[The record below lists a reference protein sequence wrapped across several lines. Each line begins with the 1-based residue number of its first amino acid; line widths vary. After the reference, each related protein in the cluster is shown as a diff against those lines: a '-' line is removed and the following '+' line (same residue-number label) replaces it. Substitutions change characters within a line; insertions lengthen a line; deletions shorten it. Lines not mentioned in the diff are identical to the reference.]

1 MHLFV
6 GAGILV
12 FDGEDTKDNE
22 RGVSGSMSKKDK
34 FIIIDGNSLIYRAFF
49 ALPLLSTS
57 QGMFTN
63 AAYGFTNMLMKI
75 LEDEKPQYI
84 GVAFDKGRPVF
95 RVESY
100 PEYKGHRPQTPSELA
115 PQFGLAKQILSAL
128 AIPVLEIEGY
138 EADDIIGT
146 LSAQADA
153 KGIETVI
160 VTSDKDAFQL
170 ISEHTKVLVTRKGLT
185 EVELVDAA
193 KLWEKYNLEPWQI
206 IDLKGLMG
214 DPSDNIPGVA
224 GVGEKTAL
232 KLLYE
237 FGSVEQV
244 YTNLDQVKGKM
255 QEKLAAGEQ
264 QAKLSKQLATIYREV
279 PVVVDWED
287 LKLTDADEDKLLE
300 LYKALE
306 FKGLVKKLLERKSI
320 GTQAGSKNPEVQTTN
335 APQVTAHK
343 WSAEQVER
351 IMNLQDGAEIA
362 VFLVSNNAHWQK
374 ADITHGVI
382 SFTPTEHYYFSFT
395 SEAVD
400 WLREILENPAIGKVC
415 HDGKQLIW
423 LAHRAGIK
431 VQGLVFDTML
441 ASYIVNPVN
450 TNQDLDAVCLEH
462 LNQVLP
468 PADQP
473 VGWCTRTET
482 LWDLKRCLT
491 EKLHELAMDQLFY
504 QVEMPLVTVL
514 AELEI
519 TGVRV
524 DGLQLTEMGLRL
536 GASIEVLTKE
546 ICTLAGE
553 EFNINSTKQLGHILF
568 EKLQLPVIKK
578 TKTGYSTD
586 ASVLEELAEQ
596 HEVVRKILEYRQ
608 LMKLKSTYVD
618 GLKGLIN
625 SETGRIHTTFNQ
637 TITATGR
644 LSSTEPNLQNIPIRM
659 EEGRKIRKVF
669 VSSKIDNVLLAADY
683 SQIELRIL
691 AHVSEDV
698 NLQEA
703 FRMEQDIHT
712 RTASEVFGVPMEEVT
727 KEMRSRAK
735 AVNFG
740 IVYGISDY
748 GLSQDLKVTRKEA
761 KLYIDSYFARYP
773 GVRGYI
779 DKVIQSARDTG
790 YVTTILNRRRYLP
803 DIFSSNFNVRSF
815 GERTAMNTPIQGS
828 AADII
833 KLAMIEVQKEI
844 KNRGLNSRMILQVH
858 DELIFDVPQSE
869 LDEMIQL
876 VRDCMQEAVSLSI
889 PLVVDMKVGPNWYDV
904 KEL

>member
-1 MHLFV
+1 
-6 GAGILV
+6 
-12 FDGEDTKDNE
+12 
-22 RGVSGSMSKKDK
+22 MSKKAK

-57 QGMFTN
+57 QGLFTN
-63 AAYGFTNMLMKI
+63 AVYGFTNMLLKI
-75 LEDEKPQYI
+75 LQDEKPDYI
-84 GVAFDKGRPVF
+84 GVAFDKGRPAF
-95 RVESY
+95 RIESY
-100 PEYKGHRPQTPSELA
+100 AEYKGHRPQTPSELT

-160 VTSDKDAFQL
+160 VTGDKDAFQL
-170 ISEHTKVLVTRKGLT
+170 ISQHTKVLVTRKGIT
-185 EVELVDAA
+185 EVELVDEE
-193 KLWEKYNLEPWQI
+193 KLQEKYNLQPVQI

-214 DPSDNIPGVA
+214 DSSDNIPGVA

-232 KLLYE
+232 KLLHE
-237 FGSVEQV
+237 FHSVEAV
-244 YTNLDQVKGKM
+244 YTNLEQVKGKLK
-255 QEKLAAGEQ
+255 EKLAAGEE
-264 QAKLSKQLATIYREV
+264 QARLSKQLATICREV
-279 PVVVDWED
+279 PIEVDWEE
-287 LKLTDADEDKLLE
+287 LKLTAADEDKLLE

-306 FKGLVKKLLERKSI
+306 FKGLVKKLLERKSSGPQVATI
-320 GTQAGSKNPEVQTTN
+320 SMEVQTPS
-335 APQVTAHK
+335 APLVEVQPWGAQQVD
-343 WSAEQVER
+343 R
-351 IMNLQDGAEIA
+351 INKLPDGSQICIY
-362 VFLVSNNAHWQK
+362 LVSDNPHWQK
-374 ADITHGVI
+374 ANITHGVI
-382 SFTPTEHYYFSFT
+382 SFAPSEHYYFAFGPN
-395 SEAVD
+395 EAS
-400 WLREILENPAIGKVC
+400 WLKQVLENANIGKVC

-423 LAHRAGIK
+423 LAHRAGMK

-441 ASYIVNPVN
+441 ASYIVNPAN
-450 TNQDLDAVCLEH
+450 SNQDLDAVCLEH
-462 LNQVLP
+462 LNQVMP
-468 PADQP
+468 GADQP
-473 VGWCTRTET
+473 EHWCTRTEA
-482 LWDLKRCLT
+482 LWDLHRCLT
-491 EKLHELAMDQLFY
+491 EKLHDLAMDQLFY

-524 DGLQLTEMGLRL
+524 DGGQLEEMGQRL
-536 GASIEVLTKE
+536 GASIEVLTQE
-546 ICTLAGE
+546 IYTLAGE
-553 EFNINSTKQLGHILF
+553 EFNINSTKQLGQILF

-596 HEVVRKILEYRQ
+596 HEVVKKILEYRQ
-608 LMKLKSTYVD
+608 LVKLKSTYVD
-618 GLKGLIN
+618 GLRALIN
-625 SETGRIHTTFNQ
+625 PETGRIHTTFNQ

-669 VSSKIDNVLLAADY
+669 VAANPENLMLAADY

-698 NLQEA
+698 NLLEA
-703 FRMEQDIHT
+703 FREEQDIHT
-712 RTASEVFGVPMEEVT
+712 RTASEVFGVPMDQVT
-727 KEMRSRAK
+727 REMRGRAK

-748 GLSQDLKVTRKEA
+748 GLSQDLKVPRKEA

-773 GVRGYI
+773 GVKGYI
-779 DKVIQSARDTG
+779 ERVIQGARETG

-844 KNRGLNSRMILQVH
+844 KSRGLNSRMILQVH
-858 DELIFDVPQSE
+858 DELIFDVPQVE

-876 VRDCMQEAVSLSI
+876 VRNCMQEAVPLSV

-904 KEL
+904 KEV